1 MTMPLPI
8 VPEQYPGAGS
18 VCSMQSP
25 IHRPTASL
33 IPPLKWV
40 WLQGHQWHADLRIPA
55 DAPDFSGIQSLE
67 ECSRSQLEWLAS
79 LTAFTGLTQI
89 EDGICTWHR
98 FQDLCPS
105 LEKTSACYAG

>member
-8 VPEQYPGAGS
+8 VPEQYPGGWQRMLYAE
-18 VCSMQSP
+18 P
-25 IHRPTASL
+25 HT
-33 IPPLKWV
+33 PPYRVTDTTTQVV

-105 LEKTSACYAG
+105 LEK